1 MGTGRKILLT
11 AMADY
16 RVRGRSIRATCNETG
31 CKFGGKAC
39 KEMAGHFL
47 PRIKN
52 S

>member
-1 MGTGRKILLT
+1 MGTGRKILLI

-39 KEMAGHFL
+39 RLQRDGGAF
-47 PRIKN
+47 PA
-52 S
+52 